1 MGDGDLYPAVS
12 MVYGMTEVRVKL
24 KESTFS
30 QSKATNETNTE
41 KTDNLQYGTTDIE
54 DEKCL
59 TTTTSLHDTDVDDKQ
74 MHNDFVDQPPEKQ
87 KDHDQQNTSKEIE
100 RQQEDE
106 KDDEDDQDELDE
118 EVALATLPDTE
129 RQLLTIGH
137 AWDDVA
143 RAGRIH
149 LHPNAPD
156 ICVPARNFG
165 DKVQGIRSKRQ
176 LKKGRHCWLLQE
188 VRVYEP
194 GSEEE
199 GGKANNLII
208 GIGKHFC
215 KMIFSAVISTL
226 FS

>member
-1 MGDGDLYPAVS
+1 MLNWIGFNVIADVAVEDGDLYPAVA
-12 MVYGMTEVRVKL
+12 MVYGLTEVRVKL

-30 QSKATNETNTE
+30 ESKATNETNTE
-41 KTDNLQYGTTDIE
+41 KTDYLQYGTTDAE

-59 TTTTSLHDTDVDDKQ
+59 TTTTSLHDTDVMKRI
-74 MHNDFVDQPPEKQ
+74 HNDFIDQLPGKQ
-87 KDHDQQNTSKEIE
+87 KDHEQQSTSTAIE

-129 RQLLTIGH
+129 RHLLTIGH
-137 AWDDVA
+137 AWDGVA

-176 LKKGRHCWLLQE
+176 L
-188 VRVYEP
+188 
-194 GSEEE
+194 
-199 GGKANNLII
+199 
-208 GIGKHFC
+208 
-215 KMIFSAVISTL
+215 
-226 FS
+226 